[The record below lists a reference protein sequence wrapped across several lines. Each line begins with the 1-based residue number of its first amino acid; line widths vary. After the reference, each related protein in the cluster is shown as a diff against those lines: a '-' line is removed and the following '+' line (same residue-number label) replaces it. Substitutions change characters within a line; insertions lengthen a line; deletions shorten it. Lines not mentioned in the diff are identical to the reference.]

1 MLDSQA
7 DLWYKRLAPMKVAVL
22 VLFSEQQA
30 AKPLNDAQFSFG
42 EQIL

>member
-7 DLWYKRLAPMKVAVL
+7 DLWYKRLAPAEVAVL

-30 AKPLNDAQFSFG
+30 AKPLERRAIFV
-42 EQIL
+42 